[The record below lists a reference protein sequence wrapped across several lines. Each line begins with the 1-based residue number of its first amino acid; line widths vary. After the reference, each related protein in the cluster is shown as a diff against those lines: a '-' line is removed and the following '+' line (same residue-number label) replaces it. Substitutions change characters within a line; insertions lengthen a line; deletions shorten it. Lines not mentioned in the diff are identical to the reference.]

1 MTDPSSELPAEAVEE
16 AERLTRLARR
26 VGDPAEAERYEAERD
41 SLLASHG
48 FVARVR
54 EQDDTLVCH
63 PAEWLDD
70 GAVRTDRIEDTDR
83 ATEVSLSGPGSES
96 WETVE
101 AHNAALVEAVRTNAA
116 DREGVAATDVD
127 AHAATARALADFA
140 GNHYLKRIERLTPGE
155 LAEFRTEY
163 LPRNG
168 WPSERQ
174 RLLLEASLEIVAD
187 VADVRWSD

>member
-16 AERLTRLARR
+16 AERHTRLARR
-26 VGDPAEAERYEAERD
+26 VGDPAEA
-41 SLLASHG
+41 
-48 FVARVR
+48 
-54 EQDDTLVCH
+54 
-63 PAEWLDD
+63 